1 MKKLVSSIIL
11 GLVLAT
17 GLAIVSPVSAQEV
30 NRTVTITRDSKVGSQ
45 ALNKGEYSVK
55 FAEGKDGELVVLKGK
70 KEVLKAS
77 YKIAKLDQTA
87 TDNSV
92 AYTANSDGSFRVKR
106 IEFKGKNEAIVLD

>member
-17 GLAIVSPVSAQEV
+17 GLAIASPADAQEV
-30 NRTVTITRDSKVGSQ
+30 NRTITITRDSKVGGQ
-45 ALNKGEYSVK
+45 ALSKGEYSVK
-55 FAEGKDGELVVLKGK
+55 FVQGKDGELVVLKGK

-77 YKIAKLDQTA
+77 YKIVKLDQPAADT
-87 TDNSV
+87 SV
-92 AYTANSDGSFRVKR
+92 AYTTNTDGSFRVKR

>member
-17 GLAIVSPVSAQEV
+17 GLAIASPADAQEV
-30 NRTVTITRDSKVGSQ
+30 NRTVTITRDSKVGGQ
-45 ALNKGEYSVK
+45 ALSKGEYSVR

-77 YKIAKLDQTA
+77 YKIVKLDQPA
-87 TDNSV
+87 TDTSV
-92 AYTANSDGSFRVKR
+92 AYTTNADGSFRVKR
-106 IEFKGKNEAIVLD
+106 IEFKGKKEAIVLD

>member
-1 MKKLVSSIIL
+1 MKKLVSSMIL

-17 GLAIVSPVSAQEV
+17 GLAIASPADAQEV
-30 NRTVTITRDSKVGSQ
+30 NRTVTITRDSKVGGQ
-45 ALNKGEYSVK
+45 ALIKGEYSVR

-77 YKIAKLDQTA
+77 YKIVKLDHPAADT
-87 TDNSV
+87 SV
-92 AYTANSDGSFRVKR
+92 AYTTNADGSFRVKR